1 MVWTVNGYGGLRNPL
16 SIFLIQRGFA
26 MQYLLKK
33 VTFFCNGLPSKSFC
47 WLSVKYKANME
58 MEMVMLYLLRE
69 HLLVCNVTNHQ
80 IMSFAEESRT
90 LRNFQIFPPHFKK
103 LLHKQNNLRH
113 FHISAINLFNLQ
125 ISQAQHFIILS
136 KAHNYAETG
145 NINRGQ
151 VKINQRT

>member
-1 MVWTVNGYGGLRNPL
+1 MVMANLKNPL

-47 WLSVKYKANME
+47 WLSVKYKAN

-136 KAHNYAETG
+136 KAHNYAKTG